1 MATPTTDSPQQADS
15 PKKLVAIVLGLT
27 VMVALMLLAFAAP
40 ALNSGPE
47 DLPLAVSGPEQATS
61 QVTAALEKQAPGT
74 FDVTTYATEQEGAE
88 AITDREA
95 VGGIAVGPKGV
106 TVQTASGA
114 GAAYA
119 QLLKGVGSGLEQSGQ
134 QVTYTDLAPTTQDD
148 PQTVGV
154 STLGLPLVFG
164 GMATAVLLLL
174 VYKGSTGMRLIAAT
188 TIALLGGFT
197 VGAILQYGFGALD
210 GSYWLTSLSIAA
222 GILAIS
228 ATVLGLGTL
237 IGTPGIGIGALT
249 MLFVANPLSGL
260 ANGPQWLPGVW
271 GEVGQLLPVGAAG
284 SLVRSVAFF
293 DRGGATP
300 HLVVLAVWIVVG
312 VALAGLGVA
321 RQGRGAHVAAA
332 GREEARA
339 SV

>member
-1 MATPTTDSPQQADS
+1 MATRTTSSPRT
-15 PKKLVAIVLGLT
+15 LVAIVVGIT

-40 ALNSGPE
+40 ALNSGPK

-61 QVTAALEKQAPGT
+61 KVTAALDKQAPGT

-95 VGGIAVGPKGV
+95 IGGITVGAKGV
-106 TVQTASGA
+106 TVQTATGA
-114 GAAYA
+114 GTAYT
-119 QLLKGVGSGLEQSGQ
+119 QVLKGVGAGLEESGQ
-134 QVTYTDLAPTTQDD
+134 KVTYVELAPTTTDD
-148 PQTVGV
+148 PQAVGV

-164 GMATAVLLLL
+164 GMATAALLLL
-174 VYKGSTGMRLIAAT
+174 VYRGSTLMRFVGAT
-188 TIALLGGFT
+188 AIALLAGFVAT
-197 VGAILQYGFGALD
+197 AILQLGFGALD
-210 GSYWLTSLSIAA
+210 GDYWLTSLSISA

-228 ATVLGLGTL
+228 ATVLGLGAL
-237 IGTPGIGIGALT
+237 VGAPGIGIGAVT

-293 DRGGATP
+293 DGGGAIS
-300 HLVVLAVWIVVG
+300 HLVVLAVWIVLG

-321 RQGRGAHVAAA
+321 RQGRGTHVATAE
-332 GREEARA
+332 REEALA
-339 SV
+339 SA

>member
-1 MATPTTDSPQQADS
+1 MATRTTSSPRT
-15 PKKLVAIVLGLT
+15 LVAIVVGIT

-40 ALNSGPE
+40 ALNSGPK

-61 QVTAALEKQAPGT
+61 KVTAALDKQAPGT
-74 FDVTTYATEQEGAE
+74 FVVTTYATEREAAE

-95 VGGIAVGPKGV
+95 IGGITVGAKGV
-106 TVQTASGA
+106 TVQTATGA
-114 GAAYA
+114 GTAYT
-119 QLLKGVGSGLEQSGQ
+119 QVLKGVGAGLEESGQ
-134 QVTYTDLAPTTQDD
+134 KVTYVELAPTTTDD
-148 PQTVGV
+148 PQAVGV

-164 GMATAVLLLL
+164 GMATAALLVL
-174 VYKGSTGMRLIAAT
+174 VYKGSTLMRFVGAT
-188 TIALLGGFT
+188 AIALLAGFVAT
-197 VGAILQYGFGALD
+197 AILQLGFGALD
-210 GSYWLTSLSIAA
+210 GDYWLTSLSISA
-222 GILAIS
+222 GTLAIS

-237 IGTPGIGIGALT
+237 VGAPGIGIGAVT

-293 DRGGATP
+293 DGGGAMS
-300 HLVVLAVWIVVG
+300 HLVVLAVWIVLG

-332 GREEARA
+332 EREGALA
-339 SV
+339 SA

>member
-1 MATPTTDSPQQADS
+1 MATRTTSSPRT
-15 PKKLVAIVLGLT
+15 LVAIVVGIT

-40 ALNSGPE
+40 ALNSGPK

-61 QVTAALEKQAPGT
+61 KVTAALDKQAPGT

-95 VGGIAVGPKGV
+95 IGGITVGAKGV
-106 TVQTASGA
+106 TVQTATGA
-114 GAAYA
+114 GTAYT
-119 QLLKGVGSGLEQSGQ
+119 QVLKGVGAGLEESGQ
-134 QVTYTDLAPTTQDD
+134 KVTYVELAPTTTDD
-148 PQTVGV
+148 PQAVGV

-164 GMATAVLLLL
+164 GMATAALLLL
-174 VYKGSTGMRLIAAT
+174 VYKGSTLMRFVGAT
-188 TIALLGGFT
+188 AIALLAGFVAT
-197 VGAILQYGFGALD
+197 AILQLGFGALD
-210 GSYWLTSLSIAA
+210 GDYWLTSLSISA

-237 IGTPGIGIGALT
+237 VGAPGIGIGAVT

-293 DRGGATP
+293 DGGGAMS
-300 HLVVLAVWIVVG
+300 HFVVLAVWIVLG

-321 RQGRGAHVAAA
+321 RQGRGTHVATAE
-332 GREEARA
+332 REEALA
-339 SV
+339 SA

>member
-1 MATPTTDSPQQADS
+1 MATRTTSSPRT
-15 PKKLVAIVLGLT
+15 LVAIVVGIT

-40 ALNSGPE
+40 ALNSGPK

-61 QVTAALEKQAPGT
+61 KVTAALDKQAPGT
-74 FDVTTYATEQEGAE
+74 FVVTTYATEREGAE

-95 VGGIAVGPKGV
+95 IGGITVGAKGV
-106 TVQTASGA
+106 TVQTATGA
-114 GAAYA
+114 GTAYT
-119 QLLKGVGSGLEQSGQ
+119 QVLKGVGAGLEESGQ
-134 QVTYTDLAPTTQDD
+134 KVTYVELAPTTTDD
-148 PQTVGV
+148 PQAVGV

-164 GMATAVLLLL
+164 GMATAALLVL
-174 VYKGSTGMRLIAAT
+174 VYKGSTLMRFVGAT
-188 TIALLGGFT
+188 AIALLAGFVAT
-197 VGAILQYGFGALD
+197 AILQLGFGALD
-210 GSYWLTSLSIAA
+210 GDYWLTSLSISA
-222 GILAIS
+222 GTLAIS

-237 IGTPGIGIGALT
+237 VGAPGIGIGAVT

-293 DRGGATP
+293 DGGGAMS
-300 HLVVLAVWIVVG
+300 HLVVLAVWIVLG

-332 GREEARA
+332 EREGALA
-339 SV
+339 SA

>member
-1 MATPTTDSPQQADS
+1 MPR
-15 PKKLVAIVLGLT
+15 K
-27 VMVALMLLAFAAP
+27 
-40 ALNSGPE
+40 
-47 DLPLAVSGPEQATS
+47 
-61 QVTAALEKQAPGT
+61 
-74 FDVTTYATEQEGAE
+74 Y
-88 AITDREA
+88 
-95 VGGIAVGPKGV
+95 
-106 TVQTASGA
+106 
-114 GAAYA
+114 
-119 QLLKGVGSGLEQSGQ
+119 
-134 QVTYTDLAPTTQDD
+134 LAPTTQDD

-293 DRGGATP
+293 DGGGATRTSSCSP
-300 HLVVLAVWIVVG
+300 SGSSSGSRSRAWVSPDRGEAPTSRPQGGRRRGPRSELAVPSPWHT
-312 VALAGLGVA
+312 
-321 RQGRGAHVAAA
+321 RGMAKVRVSTTVDADLLE
-332 GREEARA
+332 RARA
-339 SV
+339 VHGAATDASLVEASLQALLRSHRAAEIDEAYLRAYREAPADLPDEWGDLGSFLDEAARR